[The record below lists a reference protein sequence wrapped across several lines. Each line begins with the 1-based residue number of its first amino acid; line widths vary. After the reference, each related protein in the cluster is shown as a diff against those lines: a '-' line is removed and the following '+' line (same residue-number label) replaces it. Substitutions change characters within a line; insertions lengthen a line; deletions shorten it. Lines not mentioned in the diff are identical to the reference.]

1 MITYVT
7 GDLFTS
13 PAKVLVNTVNT
24 VGVMGKGIAK
34 TFKAVYPGMF
44 ERYQALCEQGQFTVG
59 TLWIYRT
66 NHKWVLNFPTKKHW
80 RNPSKP
86 EYIEA
91 GLQKFVATYA
101 AQGITSIAFPRLGC
115 GNGELDWHR
124 TVEPLMK
131 RYLDNLPIDV
141 FVHHVERGLDI
152 PEHKNVREVS
162 AWLRSDPRALPFD
175 EMWGD
180 LTERIGA
187 GLVLRAWGA
196 DVQFRAS
203 IGDDGLTVGVGGDAW
218 PSLLDRLSESAG
230 LPSAPRV
237 LAPGEIQIPRTAL
250 LDLWQ
255 SVRAYGFCIP
265 RIMPAQLDALA
276 GFAMAV
282 VGLLPYMK
290 PVTLSTPT
298 VKTGPTSERGLQ
310 LFPAAG
316 GAPIRDLFGP
326 RSFSVHPA

>member
-34 TFKAVYPGMF
+34 TFKAAYPGMF
-44 ERYQALCEQGQFTVG
+44 ERYQQLCEQGQFTIG

-91 GLQKFVATYA
+91 GLNKFVATYA
-101 AQGITSIAFPRLGC
+101 SQGITSIAFPRLGC
-115 GNGELDWHR
+115 GNGELDWTR

-131 RYLDNLPIDV
+131 RYLDKLPIDV
-141 FVHHVERGLDI
+141 FVHHVERGRDV
-152 PEHKNVREVS
+152 PEHKNISEMN
-162 AWLRSDPRALPFD
+162 AWLRSDPRALPFE

-180 LTERIGA
+180 LFGKIRA
-187 GLVLRAWGA
+187 GLVLRAWGP

-203 IGDDGLTVGVGGDAW
+203 IGDEGLRVSVGGDGW
-218 PSLLDRLSESAG
+218 PSLLDRLAECPSV
-230 LPSAPRV
+230 PSAPRV
-237 LAPGEIQIPRTAL
+237 LAPGEIQIPRSAF

-265 RIMPAQLDALA
+265 RIMPAELDAFG

-282 VGLLPYMK
+282 LALLPYMK
-290 PVTLSTPT
+290 PVSLSTPSA
-298 VKTGPTSERGLQ
+298 KTGPVSERGLQ
-310 LFPAAG
+310 LFPSAG
-316 GAPIRDLFGP
+316 TAPDRGLFAP
-326 RSFSVHPA
+326 PSFSVHPA